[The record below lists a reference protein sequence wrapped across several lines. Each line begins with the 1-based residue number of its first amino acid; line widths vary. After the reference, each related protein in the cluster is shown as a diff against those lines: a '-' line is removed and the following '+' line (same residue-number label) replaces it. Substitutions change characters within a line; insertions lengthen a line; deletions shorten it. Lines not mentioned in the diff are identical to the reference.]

1 MRTHTSAK
9 LPAVAGVGCV
19 GNTSHRAALRP
30 CVQHRIPSH
39 RQNLSLSYPLPCRT
53 MSTSAASTAA
63 APSAQAAARS
73 DLQQGS
79 ASMQVAIQEL
89 QQLCQDAL
97 KTLGYDDQQA
107 LTISEVLL
115 YAQLRNN
122 SNNMVKVVTGGL
134 DKLSDEQAP
143 ETQLQTDI
151 SAIVNGNHSA
161 GIVVMKQALQL
172 ALEKATQ
179 SGCGIVGTNHTATGS
194 GAIGYWAKQLA
205 DKGMIG
211 IVLSQSP
218 EYVTPHGATE
228 AIFGTNPFAIG
239 VPSES
244 GSVVVDMATSAA
256 SWFGLVE
263 CDRAGQQVAA
273 DVGYDAAGHPT
284 TDPAAIYKGG
294 SIRVF
299 DRSYKGSNIA
309 LMIELLA
316 GPLVG
321 GAVED
326 KLGSKNWG
334 NLMIALHPRI
344 MGDRKKILR
353 DVHLMLARVKGA
365 RKAEGVQEIML
376 PGERGNR
383 LAEQRLTAG
392 KIDIPK
398 SLYQGLKDMVAAGAS
413 ASAPQPTSTL
423 PHPPITSITPEAAS
437 ISSTSPTVTSTTP
450 DVTGSSPQPNS
461 ISSPSPGLSSTSTVT
476 STTQGAPSSS
486 TGIPIITSIAPEA
499 TQGSDADGGMLGG
512 SASEQES
519 SGRSAEA
526 AASSSGAMPADITG
540 QQQQQFE
547 EDVQG
552 QQHQEQQALQA
563 QQPLPGRRHLSTK
576 LLHPPQST
584 DDPYEAVSPPL
595 YQTAT
600 FGQPSATTNGPYDYT
615 RSGNP
620 TRTQLETQMADLEGA
635 DQAFA
640 FASGMA
646 ALAAVLR
653 LVGAGKGVVAGDDL
667 YGGTSRLL
675 AQVAPN
681 LGIQVTNVD
690 TTDIRAVEK
699 ALVAGHTKLVMLESP
714 TNPRMQICDI
724 ATLTQMAHQV
734 GALVVVDNS
743 IMAPTF
749 QQPLALG
756 ADISM
761 TSATKFLNGHSDI
774 MGGILSVKGAD
785 LAKKVYFTQN
795 AEGAILSPFDCW
807 LCLRGL
813 KTMALRMEAQA
824 RNCAILAQALSHHP
838 LITKINYP
846 GLPGSRGH
854 DLNASQAT
862 SGGSLFSFETGNV
875 KASQIIAEQTKL
887 FKITVS
893 FGSVSSSIS
902 LPCYMSHASIPAEV
916 RAARGLPDH
925 LVRISV
931 GMEHPQDLL
940 DDLDQAM
947 HQAMLAIGQEPVSL
961 TQFAQPQHSEAQL
974 LQKIATL
981 ERQLAAKS

>member
-1 MRTHTSAK
+1 M
-9 LPAVAGVGCV
+9 L
-19 GNTSHRAALRP
+19 
-30 CVQHRIPSH
+30 I
-39 RQNLSLSYPLPCRT
+39 
-53 MSTSAASTAA
+53 SAASTAA

-73 DLQQGS
+73 NLQQGS
-79 ASMQVAIQEL
+79 ASMEVAIQEL

-97 KTLGYDDQQA
+97 KTLGYDDQQS

-122 SNNMVKVVTGGL
+122 SNNMVKVITGGL
-134 DKLSDEQAP
+134 DKLSDEKP
-143 ETQLQTDI
+143 SETHFQTGI
-151 SAIVNGNHSA
+151 SAIVDGNHSA
-161 GIVVMKQALQL
+161 GIVVMKEALQL

-239 VPSES
+239 VPSEN

-263 CDRAGQQVAA
+263 SDRAGQQVAA
-273 DVGYDAAGHPT
+273 DVGYNAAGHST

-334 NLMIALHPRI
+334 NLMIVLDPKI
-344 MGDRKKILR
+344 MGDSKKILH
-353 DVHLMLARVKGA
+353 DVQLMLARVKGA

-376 PGERGNR
+376 PGERGDR
-383 LAEQRLTAG
+383 LAEQRLAAG

-398 SLYQGLKDMVAAGAS
+398 SLYQGLKDMVADGTATP
-413 ASAPQPTSTL
+413 APQPTSTL
-423 PHPPITSITPEAAS
+423 PHSPITSITPEAAS
-437 ISSTSPTVTSTTP
+437 ISSTSPTVTSTMP
-450 DVTGSSPQPNS
+450 DVTGTNPHPNS
-461 ISSPSPGLSSTSTVT
+461 ISSPSPVLSSTSTGLT
-476 STTQGAPSSS
+476 STTQGASSS
-486 TGIPIITSIAPEA
+486 SNGVPIITSIIPEA
-499 TQGSDADGGMLGG
+499 TQWSDGEAGTSGG
-512 SASEQES
+512 SISERQA
-519 SGRSAEA
+519 SGRTAQL
-526 AASSSGAMPADITG
+526 AASSSGRAMPADITG

-563 QQPLPGRRHLSTK
+563 QQPLPRRRHLSTK

-699 ALVAGHTKLVMLESP
+699 VLVAGHTKLLMLESP

-774 MGGILSVKGAD
+774 MGGILSVKGPE

-824 RNCAILAQALSHHP
+824 RNCSILAEALSQHP
-838 LITKINYP
+838 LITKLNYP
-846 GLPGSRGH
+846 GLAGSRGH

-947 HQAMLAIGQEPVSL
+947 HQAMLVIGQEPVSL
-961 TQFAQPQHSEAQL
+961 AQFAQPQDTEAQL
-974 LQKIATL
+974 LYKIATL

>member
-1 MRTHTSAK
+1 ME
-9 LPAVAGVGCV
+9 
-19 GNTSHRAALRP
+19 
-30 CVQHRIPSH
+30 
-39 RQNLSLSYPLPCRT
+39 
-53 MSTSAASTAA
+53 
-63 APSAQAAARS
+63 
-73 DLQQGS
+73 
-79 ASMQVAIQEL
+79 VAIQEL

-97 KTLGYDDQQA
+97 KTLGYDDQQS

-122 SNNMVKVVTGGL
+122 SNNIVKVITGGL
-134 DKLSDEQAP
+134 DKLSDEEAP

-161 GIVVMKQALQL
+161 GIIVMKEALQL

-205 DKGMIG
+205 DKGLIG

-228 AIFGTNPFAIG
+228 AIFGTNPFAVG
-239 VPSES
+239 VPSEN

-263 CDRAGQQVAA
+263 SDRAGQQVAA
-273 DVGYDAAGHPT
+273 NVGYDAAGHPT

-334 NLMIALHPRI
+334 NLMIALDPKI
-344 MGDRKKILR
+344 MGDPKKILH
-353 DVHLMLARVKGA
+353 DVQLMLARVKGA

-376 PGERGNR
+376 PGERGDR
-383 LAEQRLTAG
+383 LAEQRLAAG
-392 KIDIPK
+392 KINIPK
-398 SLYQGLKDMVAAGAS
+398 SLYQGLKDMVPDGAP
-413 ASAPQPTSTL
+413 APAPQSTSTL

-450 DVTGSSPQPNS
+450 DVSGTSPQPNS
-461 ISSPSPGLSSTSTVT
+461 ISSPSPGLCSTSTGLT
-476 STTQGAPSSS
+476 STSEGAPSSS
-486 TGIPIITSIAPEA
+486 KGIPIITSIAPEA
-499 TQGSDADGGMLGG
+499 TQGLDADAGISGG
-512 SASEQES
+512 SVSERQS
-519 SGRSAEA
+519 SGWSAQP
-526 AASSSGAMPADITG
+526 AASSSGVMPADITG

-563 QQPLPGRRHLSTK
+563 QQPLPRRRHLSTK

-584 DDPYEAVSPPL
+584 DDPYEAVSVPL

-690 TTDIRAVEK
+690 TTDVRAVEK
-699 ALVAGHTKLVMLESP
+699 ALVAGHTKLLMLESP

-724 ATLTQMAHQV
+724 TTLTQMAHQV

-774 MGGILSVKGAD
+774 MGGILSVKGPE

-824 RNCAILAQALSHHP
+824 RNCAILAQALSQHP

-846 GLPGSRGH
+846 GLPGSPGH
-854 DLNASQAT
+854 ALNASQAT

-875 KASQIIAEQTKL
+875 KASRIIAEQTKL

-961 TQFAQPQHSEAQL
+961 IQFAQPQEREAQL

-981 ERQLAAKS
+981 ESQLAAKS